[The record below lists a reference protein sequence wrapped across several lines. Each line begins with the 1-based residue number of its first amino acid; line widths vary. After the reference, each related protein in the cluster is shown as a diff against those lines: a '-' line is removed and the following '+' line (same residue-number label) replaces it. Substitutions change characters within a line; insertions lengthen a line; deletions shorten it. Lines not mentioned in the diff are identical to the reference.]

1 MEELPK
7 KLEINT
13 RNLNFKEFL
22 EKIRDNSGLT
32 TEDFLKYKISVPI
45 NDLETFKKLKNFN
58 NLSFELEKRTPEE
71 LKDNTYLKELN
82 KIELDLITINSE
94 LNEFYA
100 KTNIVQYFKNFSKS
114 PIELKLKFPYSSSVQ
129 FSKFTLEMKNKKI
142 ISKVLDKE
150 KAEEKY
156 TDAVAKGNTG
166 VISSIKGKYI
176 NVTIGNIPPGELI
189 KLTSEFIQ
197 FLDSEDMSY
206 CYTTMKN
213 CPEFSHKIG
222 KNNLYKIKA
231 TINIKTKS
239 RITRLITKGFMKDVT
254 KKFNED
260 YTTCELYYYTKN
272 NTQQEKTQNQLK
284 ILFRTQSMN
293 DFNIITQ
300 YDPKKDETSCI
311 LNMFYNKK
319 EINIPVT
326 DTPDLNDEENYI
338 QLYQQN
344 IINSNPSLFIFLLDK
359 SGSMYTERMELA
371 KESLIFFLQ
380 SLPKNSY
387 YQLISFSS
395 DFEYIGSE
403 EPCEYTIKN
412 VKKTIS
418 DLKQIESYGGTK
430 LLKPL
435 ERIFKSKKY
444 DNINLGRNLF
454 ILTDGDVDNSNACLR
469 IISYNSKMYK
479 FHTFGI
485 GSDYN
490 KKFIQNA
497 GKNGSYNF
505 VNDISNLKTKVI
517 ETLNSA
523 LRSYIYE
530 PKINVENINIEHS
543 FFPKKNVYYQDE
555 VLNYY
560 FIVKNKITD
569 KIKVNLEYIDK
580 IEQVKKEIIFD
591 DKNIIKEN
599 DGDIISKIIIG
610 NILNNNNS
618 IEINKEIE
626 LAKKYQVLSKS
637 TSLFAEVENEDSN
650 AALSQLE
657 VVEQNEYNYSKIEKK
672 EQLNKSDSESEDEK
686 DKSSESDSDEE
697 SSRKYKKKKMNIS
710 SKKKEKSKRKVSSD
724 SSPERKEEYKKQKES
739 DSDDN
744 SEKSEKESKK
754 ECSEKYS
761 DYKKSNKKCKDKCS
775 AKKSD
780 NKKHNKKCK
789 KKCLDLDDES
799 QSQSISQSSSESD
812 SEQEKNKKGKKLKT
826 IKIYSKKEQKLSAM
840 KQDVENFD
848 FKNIILTQNI
858 IEGNWFLNPETEFL
872 IEKKRNIYDKIKAY
886 VEKYYQNEDKEN
898 VIITILV
905 LYCIKNNEDISMKE
919 YILIFNKGV
928 EYLKSKGIEEII
940 YKNVEDYL
948 AK

>member
-1 MEELPK
+1 MEEPPK

-13 RNLNFKEFL
+13 KNLNFKEFL
-22 EKIRDNSGLT
+22 ENIRDNSGLT
-32 TEDFLKYKISVPI
+32 TEDFLKYKITIPI
-45 NDLETFKKLKNFN
+45 NDLETFKKLKNIK
-58 NLSFELEKRTPEE
+58 NLSLELEKRTEEE
-71 LKDNTYLKELN
+71 LKDDTYLKELN
-82 KIELDLITINSE
+82 KIDLNLITINSE

-100 KTNIVQYFKNFSKS
+100 KTNIIQYYKNYSNN
-114 PIELKLKFPYSSSVQ
+114 PIELILKFPYSSSVQ
-129 FSKFTLEMKNKKI
+129 FSKFTLEMQNKKI

-156 TDAVAKGNTG
+156 SDAIAKGNTG
-166 VISSIKGKYI
+166 VISSIKDKYI
-176 NVTIGNIPPGELI
+176 DVTIGNLAPGELI
-189 KLTSEFIQ
+189 KLTTEFIQ
-197 FLDSEDMSY
+197 FLTSEDMSY

-213 CPEFSHKIG
+213 FPKLDNKTKENRYFKI
-222 KNNLYKIKA
+222 NAKIK
-231 TINIKTKS
+231 IKTKS
-239 RITRLITKGFMKDVT
+239 RITRLITKGFKQDLT

-260 YTTCELYYYTKN
+260 YTSCELDYYTTNFTQKEKN
-272 NTQQEKTQNQLK
+272 ENQFQ
-284 ILFRTQSMN
+284 ILFRTLSMN
-293 DFNIITQ
+293 DLNLITQ

-319 EINIPVT
+319 TINIPILN
-326 DTPDLNDEENYI
+326 TPDLNNEDSYI

-403 EPCEYTIKN
+403 EPYEYTIDN

-490 KKFIQNA
+490 KKFIKNA

-686 DKSSESDSDEE
+686 DKSSDSDEE
-697 SSRKYKKKKMNIS
+697 SRRKYKKKMNIS

-780 NKKHNKKCK
+780 NKKHDKKCK

-840 KQDVENFD
+840 KQDVEIFD

-858 IEGNWFLNPETEFL
+858 IEGNWFLNPETESL

-940 YKNVEDYL
+940 FKNVEDYL
-948 AK
+948 IKKI